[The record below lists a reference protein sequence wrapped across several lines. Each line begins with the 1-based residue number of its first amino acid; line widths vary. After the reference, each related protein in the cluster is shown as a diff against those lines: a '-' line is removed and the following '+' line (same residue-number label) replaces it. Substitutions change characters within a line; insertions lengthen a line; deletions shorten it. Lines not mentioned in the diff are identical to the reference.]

1 MLGSAGARA
10 IRPGP
15 VFFFDQPTRRNR
27 IEGNILN
34 LMIRSAGPQPE
45 DAPLRCQ
52 QEGDPKGE
60 SNNLSSQNPS
70 GKACEDEEQDPSSSS
85 VSAAPRD
92 PMDAYRRAAPHLL
105 NDLARLLSQHKWS
118 EEGRI
123 PRGVVNILN
132 YSWHDLT
139 AGAAFRLRRPATM
152 TENRR
157 RAKESPKAQKT
168 PPGVSDGAGEE
179 TGERNSGA
187 ARNAGSFLTKD
198 TANQSE
204 RKEKRSS
211 KGAIRISVSVW
222 SCEDAGGVAQPEQ
235 HCCDEPESARVSR
248 WVVERLRAA
257 QNPENLPPPEQDPST
272 APILRHYGDGGGEL
286 TNDRRSRRTAVA
298 PLVDV
303 LPQTPE
309 VKLQSPVQ
317 RKLHYRINDGS
328 SFIYYPSGCM
338 AVCQSRSGL
347 PHGGFYTNVFSDGQ
361 RPAVLLTITA
371 FGHGAV
377 TDTVSSTVSA
387 VWDQDGG
394 FRFDNYGNTTE
405 EWSWPTYRPL
415 RRNITMQVSEEISVK
430 LLSGKSGLLSFRCE
444 EESVHLPLRFVT
456 NESQMKKVPCL
467 QTENKFSSG
476 AAQDLR
482 LLKKQK
488 SPAGVSENKMS
499 LRRTPVVREEEQQV
513 KPSAL
518 WRRRR
523 NAVRE
528 LQRLQHRVRDAAEGW
543 LDYYRVAVGIK
554 CPDAERLPGAPP
566 RARPRRAPQSA
577 ALPSPNSPERAAAAL
592 RRAGRGRRDEL
603 GESHGGRHSASA
615 EERQDRLV
623 QMQRRPMESRKET
636 PVTQI
641 GPLRI
646 HGNIEPGQDPLYINC

>member
-1 MLGSAGARA
+1 MITA
-10 IRPGP
+10 
-15 VFFFDQPTRRNR
+15 
-27 IEGNILN
+27 
-34 LMIRSAGPQPE
+34 LMCR
-45 DAPLRCQ
+45 
-52 QEGDPKGE
+52 
-60 SNNLSSQNPS
+60 
-70 GKACEDEEQDPSSSS
+70 
-85 VSAAPRD
+85 
-92 PMDAYRRAAPHLL
+92 H
-105 NDLARLLSQHKWS
+105 
-118 EEGRI
+118 
-123 PRGVVNILN
+123 
-132 YSWHDLT
+132 
-139 AGAAFRLRRPATM
+139 
-152 TENRR
+152 
-157 RAKESPKAQKT
+157 
-168 PPGVSDGAGEE
+168 
-179 TGERNSGA
+179 
-187 ARNAGSFLTKD
+187 
-198 TANQSE
+198 
-204 RKEKRSS
+204 
-211 KGAIRISVSVW
+211 
-222 SCEDAGGVAQPEQ
+222 
-235 HCCDEPESARVSR
+235 
-248 WVVERLRAA
+248 
-257 QNPENLPPPEQDPST
+257 LPPPEQDPST

-286 TNDRRSRRTAVA
+286 TNDRRRRTAVA

-444 EESVHLPLRFVT
+444 EESVRLPLRFAT

-482 LLKKQK
+482 LPKKQK

-523 NAVRE
+523 NAMRE
-528 LQRLQHRVRDAAEGW
+528 LQRLQQRVRDAAEGW

-592 RRAGRGRRDEL
+592 RHAGRGRRDEL